1 MAVRI
6 KTDIRRWLQE
16 LDKKYFLVML
26 GFSAFVFF
34 SADRSAAHQ
43 HRGWAVDD
51 DGIHGRN
58 LGAFQRPVVLAG
70 NQLSA
75 VQPAAG
81 THQRG
86 GVSGAGFPWRYK
98 TSYDL

>member
-34 SADRSAAHQ
+34 PLIALRLTNTVDGCGRRRNTWPEPGSFPTAGGS
-43 HRGWAVDD
+43 GW
-51 DGIHGRN
+51 
-58 LGAFQRPVVLAG
+58 
-70 NQLSA
+70 
-75 VQPAAG
+75 
-81 THQRG
+81 
-86 GVSGAGFPWRYK
+86 
-98 TSYDL
+98 